1 MGASGSHWM
10 EMDSPLEAVSLEVNS
25 ILGAVAECVDGV
37 FSLIGGDGAGEL
49 SFVEVQAQISGG
61 DLALGADLEASQ
73 R

>member
-1 MGASGSHWM
+1 M
-10 EMDSPLEAVSLEVNS
+10 
-25 ILGAVAECVDGV
+25 AECVDGV

-73 R
+73 RQASTVDPEVVIAIYRQAVVIIIVTAEVQ